1 MGHMLK
7 NTVIKTGSYAIGLPN
22 KGSSTITPDHAVAG
36 QVRWN
41 SSTSKLEY
49 TPNGSTWQ
57 AVAREGVS
65 NIFVD
70 NSAIGDG
77 ANTVINS
84 MTVSY
89 AAGRE
94 AEVLVHVGTVYQIP
108 STNYEFLGNTA
119 IKFSSAPSPGAAITI
134 VHNYGNTIVN

>member
-1 MGHMLK
+1 
-7 NTVIKTGSYAIGLPN
+7 
-22 KGSSTITPDHAVAG
+22 
-36 QVRWN
+36 
-41 SSTSKLEY
+41 
-49 TPNGSTWQ
+49 
-57 AVAREGVS
+57 VAREGVS